1 MTKIH
6 SPAGLSLF
14 SPVKIGAPPG
24 EKVSWSLRY
33 LNIQMR
39 MLSHSEGLGILI
51 LTKDAFWPHVDV
63 CKGYR
68 SFRTEVI
75 SYSSY

>member
-6 SPAGLSLF
+6 SPAGLSFL
-14 SPVKIGAPPG
+14 SQVKIGQAKKCLG
-24 EKVSWSLRY
+24 VSGNSK
-33 LNIQMR
+33 IQTR
-39 MLSHSEGLGILI
+39 MLSHSEGLGNLI

-63 CKGYR
+63 CEGNR
-68 SFRTEVI
+68 SCRTEVI